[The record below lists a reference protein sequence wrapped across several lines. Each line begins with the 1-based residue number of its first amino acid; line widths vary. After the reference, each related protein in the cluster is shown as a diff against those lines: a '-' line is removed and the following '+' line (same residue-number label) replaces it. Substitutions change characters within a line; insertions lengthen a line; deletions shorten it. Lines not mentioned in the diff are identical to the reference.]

1 MVNVSVK
8 PDCGNAPKKL
18 FLRDYYVALA
28 NHDLNIVL
36 ESVADEVHWDRV
48 GKQNIKGKAEF
59 ERVLEELWDRN
70 LEAVT
75 IDNIITH
82 GNVASV
88 NGTLTEVQG
97 PTYGFCDVYAFTSF
111 AKTAKIKTITS
122 YLIEQGER

>member
-1 MVNVSVK
+1 M
-8 PDCGNAPKKL
+8 
-18 FLRDYYVALA
+18 
-28 NHDLNIVL
+28 
-36 ESVADEVHWDRV
+36 
-48 GKQNIKGKAEF
+48 
-59 ERVLEELWDRN
+59 EELWDRN

-97 PTYGFCDVYAFTSF
+97 AIYGFCDVYAFTSF